1 MDRTELRA
9 AFDEQVRRHLED
21 DAPDAIVE
29 RGRGVVRSIGRD
41 PGWTGVTWTELGEDA
56 DETIAA
62 QIRRFGELRGP

>member
-9 AFDEQVRRHLED
+9 AFDEQVRHHPED

-41 PGWTGVTWTELGEDA
+41 PAGRV
-56 DETIAA
+56 
-62 QIRRFGELRGP
+62 